1 MWASIFP
8 HTKKKLKY
16 TDIMVLDGDKLW
28 LNGGGK
34 EVTQEEANKLI
45 EFARKRMNK

>member
-16 TDIMVLDGDKLW
+16 TDIMTLDGDKLW